1 MMSLFYD
8 IAGGN
13 MTIIEQ
19 LNQLGLNGRQARV
32 YLALLQLGSATA
44 IEIAKYTKYKHPTVY
59 DVLDLL
65 KEKRLITETL
75 SGKRKIFSAPRPGR
89 LYGAPHRISQPASAA
104 ARVYSG
110 PGS

>member
-1 MMSLFYD
+1 
-8 IAGGN
+8 

-75 SGKRKIFSAPRPGR
+75 SGKRKIFSAVFPHSGGTSADAGFPSSQSEEPLSGRHPPDARP
-89 LYGAPHRISQPASAA
+89 LL
-104 ARVYSG
+104 
-110 PGS
+110 

>member
-1 MMSLFYD
+1 
-8 IAGGN
+8 

-75 SGKRKIFSAPRPGR
+75 SGGRKIFSAEDPEMF
-89 LYGAPHRISQPASAA
+89 SQIQQERQRTLESLQPSLKDL
-104 ARVYSG
+104 
-110 PGS
+110 